1 MDTRHWFLVLL
12 VTRSTCSMSPHLAVR
27 ANANLNIQLGILIFV
42 SLDSEELIE
51 EVVQAAMDCFCV
63 HQEACVSTLNGFAY
77 LPNHLLLS
85 L

>member
-1 MDTRHWFLVLL
+1 MKKHTRN
-12 VTRSTCSMSPHLAVR
+12 MSPHLAVR

-42 SLDSEELIE
+42 SLDSEKLVE
-51 EVVQAAMDCFCV
+51 EVIQAAMDCFCV